1 MNKIDQTRKRV
12 CNFIEK
18 NQHCGN
24 KMILQ
29 HFLKEGIQ
37 RSTIYMLIKRVKNG
51 IGAERK
57 KGQGRVA
64 IKMTSANKD
73 KIKRFFDHKTGRS
86 QSAAARKF
94 DITQPYVCNLSRTYQ
109 LLVAI
114 NKQFQTVL
122 SSRRKMRKPSVESF

>member
-94 DITQPYVCNLSRTYQ
+94 DITQPYVCKLLKDLSITCR
-109 LLVAI
+109 
-114 NKQFQTVL
+114 KKQTVL